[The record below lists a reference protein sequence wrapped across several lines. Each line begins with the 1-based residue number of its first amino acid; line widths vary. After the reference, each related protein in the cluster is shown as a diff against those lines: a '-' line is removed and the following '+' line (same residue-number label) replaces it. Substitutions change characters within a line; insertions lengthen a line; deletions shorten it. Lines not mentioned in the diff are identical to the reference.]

1 MTMTAP
7 SHDLPLVSLQ
17 VLRALEEDLG
27 DAETGRIFVENFIEM
42 WSIRIGRLTVAIRM
56 MDRAAAM
63 DATLSIKISSVMV
76 GASRLAMLGEEMQHL
91 VRDAVALRTWSD
103 AMFLVS
109 EIDTC
114 GRETM
119 HQLARQY
126 LQK

>member
-1 MTMTAP
+1 MTAP

-27 DAETGRIFVENFIEM
+27 DAGTGRIFVENFIEM

>member
-1 MTMTAP
+1 MTAP

-103 AMFLVS
+103 AKFLVS

-114 GRETM
+114 GQETM